1 MLIRESEMRSSLAFA
16 LLALSGACS
25 ISLPA
30 QGQEIY
36 NPVPGALAVNA
47 QLEHEK
53 GKSSDASL
61 ASERKA
67 IRDED
72 FACRMRVVNAHA
84 RGSDGRK
91 RAMAACDS
99 QRDAKLRALDAH
111 R

>member
-1 MLIRESEMRSSLAFA
+1 MRTRLAFA
-16 LLALSGACS
+16 PLALSTILS
-25 ISLPA
+25 IALPA

-53 GKSSDASL
+53 GKSADASL
-61 ASERKA
+61 ASKRKA

-99 QRDAKLRALDAH
+99 QRDAKLRALEAQ

>member
-1 MLIRESEMRSSLAFA
+1 MQIRESDMRTRLAFA
-16 LLALSGACS
+16 PLALSIIVLSA
-25 ISLPA
+25 LPA
-30 QGQEIY
+30 HSQEIY

-53 GKSSDASL
+53 GKSADASL
-61 ASERKA
+61 ASKRKA

-72 FACRMRVVNAHA
+72 FACRMRVVDAHA

-91 RAMAACDS
+91 RAMAVCDS
-99 QRDAKLRALDAH
+99 QRDAKLRALE